1 MLVNLAESINLDLL
15 PKKKFDSSTGGRD
28 FARKQRESGAQRR
41 ESGQST
47 LPPASDS
54 VWLKQSSHH

>member
-28 FARKQRESGAQRR
+28 FARKQREGSTTQGVRAEHASSGLGFGVVKA
-41 ESGQST
+41 
-47 LPPASDS
+47 
-54 VWLKQSSHH
+54 K